1 MSSSSSIA
9 SMDNARYADLFRI
22 EAREHLAELDAA
34 LLALEQGS
42 AEGHGDAQGDA
53 TSSLHR
59 DEQIATLFRGTHTIK
74 GMAAAMGYRAVESV
88 SHAMESLLDRAR
100 GGGVSLTADVLAL
113 LLDATDLLATAVS
126 DTTQGVDDPDRASVR
141 NLLRRLDGV
150 TNAGAKPR
158 SDDVFGSVVA
168 IDTGVLLGSAGF
180 EDVVGAGAQEA
191 NQSARTASSASAIRR
206 VEIRLSA
213 DCPLKGVRALLV
225 YGALE
230 RLGALRDVQPAQT
243 RWHED
248 AFDGVF
254 AASIETGASD
264 ADIESAARSAGD
276 VARVDVRAMEQ
287 RAPETS
293 SRESVRHVRI
303 DLRRLDS
310 LLDLV
315 GELVITRDRL
325 LRVAEAAAENGA
337 DRAIVRAA
345 NDTARL
351 VSALQEEVLQA
362 RMVPVAQVFDRFPR
376 LVRDIARDLG
386 KDVQFVTEGQEIEM
400 DRALLD
406 AVGDPIMHLLRN
418 ALDHGLEDPETRRA
432 AGKPPTGRLVL
443 RAARDRASVVIQV
456 EDNGRGIDRGA
467 VMRRALEKG
476 LLKDIDELDAHLDD
490 DRLLQTLAHS
500 GLSTARSVT
509 AISGRGVGVDVVATR
524 VRALGGLL
532 SLETIDGVGTVF
544 TMRLPTTLAIMRA
557 LLVRV
562 ADDIYA
568 IPGAHIVEALE
579 YDPAMRTHR
588 NGEERALIR
597 GQAMPVLRLRD
608 RFGYPPGETE
618 GFVAVV
624 EASGRRCA
632 LFVDGLVA
640 QQDVVVKPFDAVR
653 GGAPWFSGATVLGDG
668 TPSLIVDLGSLI

>member
-1 MSSSSSIA
+1 MSMGAGIA
-9 SMDNARYADLFRI
+9 TMDNARYADLFRI
-22 EAREHLAELDAA
+22 EAREHLAELDSA
-34 LLALEQGS
+34 LLALEQGAADALGGTS
-42 AEGHGDAQGDA
+42 ADAR
-53 TSSLHR
+53 SLRER

-74 GMAAAMGYRAVESV
+74 GMAAAMGYLAVERV

-100 GGGVSLTADVLAL
+100 SGSISLTADVLAL
-113 LLDATDLLATAVS
+113 LLDGTDLLAKAVADTA
-126 DTTQGVDDPDRASVR
+126 QGIDEPDRPAVR
-141 NLLRRLDGV
+141 ALLERLDRV
-150 TNAGAKPR
+150 THRDEPPA
-158 SDDVFGSVVA
+158 SDDVYASVVA
-168 IDTGVLLGSAGF
+168 VDNGVLLGSAGF
-180 EDVVGAGAQEA
+180 EDVVGAGAHSAQQEA
-191 NQSARTASSASAIRR
+191 RRPSPAALPRR
-206 VEIRLSA
+206 VEIRLSP
-213 DCPLKGVRALLV
+213 DCPLKGVRAMLV
-225 YGALE
+225 LAALG
-230 RLGALRDVQPAQT
+230 RIGSVRDVQPPQES
-243 RWHED
+243 WHDEG
-248 AFDGVF
+248 FDGAFSVSVD
-254 AASIETGASD
+254 AASGD

-276 VARVDVRAMEQ
+276 VARVDIRALEH
-287 RAPETS
+287 RVPDAAP
-293 SRESVRHVRI
+293 RESVRQVRI

-345 NDTARL
+345 SDTARL
-351 VSALQEEVLQA
+351 VSALQEEVLGA
-362 RMVPVAQVFDRFPR
+362 RMVPVAQTFDRFPR

-386 KDVQFVTEGQEIEM
+386 KDVQFVTEGQDIEM

-476 LLKDIDELDAHLDD
+476 LLKDIEDLDAHLDD

-500 GLSTARSVT
+500 GLSTAQSVT
-509 AISGRGVGVDVVATR
+509 KISGRGVGVDVVATR

-544 TMRLPTTLAIMRA
+544 TMRLPTTLAITRA

-562 ADDIYA
+562 ADATYA
-568 IPGAHIVEALE
+568 IPGAHVVEALE
-579 YDPAMRTHR
+579 YDAGMRMHR
-588 NGEERALIR
+588 HGEERALIR
-597 GQAMPVLRLRD
+597 SQALPVLRLRQ
-608 RFGYPPGETE
+608 RFGYPPGEGE
-618 GFVAVV
+618 GYVAVV

-632 LFVDGLVA
+632 LFVDALVA